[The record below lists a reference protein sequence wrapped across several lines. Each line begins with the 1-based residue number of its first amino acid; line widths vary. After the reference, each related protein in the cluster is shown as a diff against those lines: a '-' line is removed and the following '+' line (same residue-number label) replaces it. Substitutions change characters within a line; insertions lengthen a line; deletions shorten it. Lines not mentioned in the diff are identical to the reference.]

1 MFSRERPGGALFLVA
16 ALATFLNAFKPLH
29 IDDAAYYAYA
39 RQFASSPLDPYG
51 FAVFWYQHPE
61 PANAVLAPPVLPLWW
76 SLALRVTDEP
86 VLWKLW
92 LFPFCLCLAWALHA
106 LARRFAGR
114 LALPLTALTV
124 LSPAF
129 LPSLNLMLDVPAQAL
144 SLAALA
150 LFLSAADRSSL
161 PRAALAGL
169 VAGVAMQTKYTGFLA
184 PAAMFLYA
192 LAHHRLR
199 LWLPAVAV
207 ALAVFAAWE
216 GFLVW
221 RYGQSHFLYHLSE
234 GNDSLLERG
243 YMVPLLLSL
252 PGTVAPAVLVLGGA
266 ALRPRTVPV
275 LATAVITLLGYVV
288 LACVDLRFRGEVGP
302 SRPLFG
308 ASATATWEFTLA
320 EVLFGVYGLAL
331 WTVVVAATW
340 RLCRL
345 NRLFLSCKRP
355 KRSQRIAR
363 PDDWFLA
370 LWLGLEVAGFF
381 ALSPFPAVRRVL
393 GLIVVMVL
401 LTGRL
406 AARTC
411 RARPGLVGIA
421 VAHGVLLGLVFQAVD
436 FRGAAVQREAVRRA
450 GAWIGAEGSTRQTI
464 WFVGHWGFQFYA
476 ERTGLRPVVP
486 AYDHSGSASLP
497 APSRLARGD
506 WLVVPDDNLV
516 QQEIDM
522 NDPRLRLTHR
532 FFVDDGCPLQTVP
545 FFYGGHVGLEHRR
558 GPHLEVRIYRVQ
570 TDLVPAAA
578 R

>member
-1 MFSRERPGGALFLVA
+1 MFSRKRTGGALVLLA
-16 ALATFLNAFKPLH
+16 ALATLLNAFKPLH

-86 VLWKLW
+86 ILWKLW
-92 LFPFCLCLAWALHA
+92 LFPFCLCLTWSLHA

-150 LFLSAADRSSL
+150 LFLDAADQSSL
-161 PRAALAGL
+161 LRAALAGL

-192 LAHHRLR
+192 LVHGRLR
-199 LWLPAVAV
+199 LWVPAVAA
-207 ALAVFAAWE
+207 ALAVFSAWE
-216 GFLVW
+216 GFLAW
-221 RYGQSHFLYHLSE
+221 RYGQSHFLYHLGQGEPLS
-234 GNDSLLERG
+234 ERG
-243 YMVPLLLSL
+243 YLVPLLLSL
-252 PGTVAPAVLVLGGA
+252 PGTVAPAILVLGMA
-266 ALRPRTVPV
+266 ALRPRTLPV
-275 LATAVITLLGYVV
+275 LATAVLTLLGYVG
-288 LACVDLRFRGEVGP
+288 LACVDLRFRGAVAP

-308 ASATATWEFTLA
+308 ERVTATWDFTLA
-320 EVLFGVYGLAL
+320 ELLFGVYGIAL
-331 WTVVVAATW
+331 WTVVGVVTW

-345 NRLFLSCKRP
+345 APLFLSRKRP
-355 KRSQRIAR
+355 KALPRIAR

-370 LWLGLEVAGFF
+370 LWLGLEIAGFF

-393 GLIVVMVL
+393 GLIVVTGL

-411 RARPGLVGIA
+411 RAAPGLVGIA
-421 VAHGVLLGLVFQAVD
+421 VADGVLLGLVFQAVD
-436 FRGAAVQREAVRRA
+436 LRGAGVQREAVQRA
-450 GAWIGAEGSTRQTI
+450 VAWVGAEAEGKTI
-464 WFVGHWGFQFYA
+464 WYVGHWGFQFYA
-476 ERTGLRPVVP
+476 ERAGLRPVVP
-486 AYDHSGSASLP
+486 AYNRSGSPSLP
-497 APSRLARGD
+497 VPSRLARGD
-506 WLVVPDDNLV
+506 WLVVPDDRLA
-516 QQEIDM
+516 QQAIDLD
-522 NDPRLRLTHR
+522 DPRLRLTHR

-545 FFYGGHVGLEHRR
+545 FFYDGHVGLEHRW
-558 GPHLEVRIYRVQ
+558 GPHLEVRIYRVEA
-570 TDLVPAAA
+570 DLVPSPTGL

>member
-1 MFSRERPGGALFLVA
+1 MFSRKRPGGALFLLA

-51 FAVFWYQHPE
+51 FTVFWYQHPE
-61 PANAVLAPPVLPLWW
+61 PANDVLAPPVLPLWW
-76 SLALRVTDEP
+76 SLVLRLTDEP

-150 LFLSAADRSSL
+150 LFLDAADRSSL
-161 PRAALAGL
+161 FRAALAGL

-192 LAHHRLR
+192 LTHRRLR
-199 LWLPAVAV
+199 LWLPAIAG

-216 GFLVW
+216 GFLAW

-234 GNDSLLERG
+234 SDDSLLERG
-243 YMVPLLLSL
+243 YLAPLLLSL
-252 PGTVAPAVLVLGGA
+252 PGTVASAVLVLGVA

-275 LATAVITLLGYVV
+275 LAVAAITLLGYVA
-288 LACVDLRFRGEVGP
+288 LACVDLRFRGEVAA

-308 ASATATWEFTLA
+308 ESATTIWDFTLA
-320 EVLFGVYGLAL
+320 EVLFGAYGMAL
-331 WTVVVAATW
+331 WIVVGAAAW

-355 KRSQRIAR
+355 KASQRIAR
-363 PDDWFLA
+363 PDDWFLV

-393 GLIVVMVL
+393 GLIIVMVL

-411 RARPGLVGIA
+411 RARPGLVGSA
-421 VAHGVLLGLVFQAVD
+421 VAHGVLLRLVFQAVD
-436 FRGAAVQREAVRRA
+436 FRAAGVQREAVRRVV
-450 GAWIGAEGSTRQTI
+450 AWIGSDAEGQTI
-464 WFVGHWGFQFYA
+464 WYVGHWGFQFYA
-476 ERTGLRPVVP
+476 ERAGLPPVVP
-486 AYDHSGSASLP
+486 AYDRSGSASLP
-497 APSRLARGD
+497 APSRLVRGD
-506 WLVVPDDNLV
+506 WLVVPDDSLP
-516 QQEIDM
+516 QQEIDL
-522 NDPRLRLTHR
+522 NDPRLRLSYR
-532 FFVDDGCPLQTVP
+532 FFVDDWCPLQTVR

-558 GPHLEVRIYRVQ
+558 GPHLEVRLYRVQ
-570 TDLVPAAA
+570 TDLMPAKA